1 MSKICVVIKPYRK
14 IKFSQINKNSF
25 FIVRGTLYKEPQIW
39 MKINK
44 NRAMDIKNN
53 IYIVKFPQD
62 EIIEQISIDS
72 IVEV

>member
-1 MSKICVVIKPYRK
+1 
-14 IKFSQINKNSF
+14 
-25 FIVRGTLYKEPQIW
+25 